1 MQSTKKNA
9 KNCRHGRLNA
19 EGRKITIMRSRGGRK
34 GSNTLVPGI
43 RRSTR
48 RHKGA
53 AQEVSS
59 ANRVLGDMRAS
70 VFDGA
75 FKNVL
80 AGKKC
85 SGKAARSRWRC
96 I

>member
-1 MQSTKKNA
+1 MQSTKKNV

-19 EGRKITIMRSRGGRK
+19 EVRNISIMRSRGGRK

-43 RRSTR
+43 RRSTWM
-48 RHKGA
+48 HKGA
-53 AQEVSS
+53 TQEV
-59 ANRVLGDMRAS
+59 NRMLGDMRES
-70 VFDGA
+70 VLDGA

-85 SGKAARSRWRC
+85 SGKAARSRRWC